1 MSLTLVYCYIIVGI
15 FGLLFINYK
24 FLKLFFSAKSKAK
37 ATAVSSNGTA
47 ATLDEN
53 RNDVWSIP
61 GPIILPIIGTKWI
74 YLWKYKMSKI
84 HEVYQ
89 GEYAVDGYMLQLVG
103 VLEEAHSNSIIN
115 KINYIALIFNRIQ
128 SEIWS
133 NRAGSDSGR
142 NTNCESLRSSRY
154 RKGAPI
160 SQQISISTANR
171 DRGVLSANTT
181 GSLCQHWDHK

>member
-37 ATAVSSNGTA
+37 SASMSSNGIA
-47 ATLDEN
+47 AALDEQ

-89 GEYAVDGYMLQLVG
+89 GLYQAIDIDGV
-103 VLEEAHSNSIIN
+103 VKE
-115 KINYIALIFNRIQ
+115 
-128 SEIWS
+128 
-133 NRAGSDSGR
+133 
-142 NTNCESLRSSRY
+142 
-154 RKGAPI
+154 GAI
-160 SQQISISTANR
+160 
-171 DRGVLSANTT
+171 L
-181 GSLCQHWDHK
+181 K